1 MKLEIAV
8 VGVQGAV
15 VAAGEGADRI
25 ELCSALE
32 LGGLTPSQGLM
43 ESCLD
48 AVAGIGGGSMEI
60 HPLIR
65 CRPGDFRYSD
75 DDLATMVREIRALL
89 AQGAHG
95 VVIGAL
101 GAGNELDLDA
111 ARRLADAARGTNPD
125 AELTFHRAVDETPD
139 PAAAVGQLVELGF
152 TRVLSSGGAADA
164 GTGLPVLSRMV
175 RSAAGQLQ
183 VMAGGG
189 LAIGDIPLMRQ
200 AGVDAVHLSAKRIVT
215 PDGGGSGS
223 AGGGPASYMVTDR
236 EIVRAARR
244 AVDAG

>member
-15 VAAGEGADRI
+15 VAAEEGAHRI

-43 ESCLD
+43 ETCLD
-48 AVAGIGGGSMEI
+48 AVAGAGDGRLEI

-65 CRPGDFRYSD
+65 CRPGDFRYSED
-75 DDLATMVREIRALL
+75 ELVTMVREIRALL
-89 AQGAHG
+89 AQGAAG
-95 VVIGAL
+95 VVLGAL
-101 GAGNELDLDA
+101 DSRKQLDVDA
-111 ARRLADAARGTNPD
+111 TRRLADAAREANPE
-125 AELTFHRAVDETPD
+125 AELVFHRAVDETPD

-152 TRVLSSGGAADA
+152 TRVLSSGGASAA
-164 GTGLPVLSRMV
+164 AAGLPVLSRMV
-175 RSAAGQLQ
+175 ERAEGRLQ

-189 LAIGDIPLMRQ
+189 LAIADIPEMHR
-200 AGVDAVHLSAKRIVT
+200 AGLDAVHLSAKRIVS
-215 PDGGGSGS
+215 PGGGAGS

-236 EIVRAARR
+236 ETVRAARA
-244 AVDAG
+244 AVGNG